1 MLKLYIEIINGGFM
15 RGIFFI
21 LLSVT
26 VLFSGS
32 IELTQKQANYV
43 AKKVWQN
50 EGAGQDKYLVW
61 WNKGEDFASVGIGHF
76 IWFPKGHTE
85 RFREVFPMV
94 VSFMQKKNV
103 KMPSWLNSKTPLP
116 WSTKSAFFKA
126 KKENSKKYRE
136 LFHFLKSTMPYQAE
150 FMADRLSKALPQML
164 DTIDNAKRKKLVKKR
179 FYEVLYNKNGSV
191 NERGLYV
198 LLDYT
203 NFKGEG
209 TLKSERYKGQ
219 GWGLL
224 QVLEH
229 MDPKE
234 ANKQKAFALSA
245 KAMLSRRI
253 KNSPKA
259 RGEERWRKGWNIRLD
274 TYWK

>member
-1 MLKLYIEIINGGFM
+1 M
-15 RGIFFI
+15 R
-21 LLSVT
+21 V
-26 VLFSGS
+26 VLFIFLFVSTLFS
-32 IELTQKQANYV
+32 ANIKMTQSQANYI
-43 AKKVWQN
+43 ANKVWQN

-76 IWFPKGHTE
+76 IWFSKGHTE

-94 VSFMQKKNV
+94 VKFMENKNV

-116 WSTKSAFFKA
+116 W
-126 KKENSKKYRE
+126 NSKKEFLHAKKIKSKQYME
-136 LFHFLKSTMPYQAE
+136 LFNFLKRTMPYQAE
-150 FMADRLSKALPQML
+150 FMAERLNNALPQML
-164 DTIDNAKRKKLVKKR
+164 DSIESKAEKDLIKKR
-179 FYEVLYNKNGSV
+179 FYEVMYNKNGKV

-209 TLKSERYKGQ
+209 TLKSERYNGQ

-224 QVLEH
+224 QVLKH
-229 MDPKE
+229 MDE
-234 ANKQKAFALSA
+234 REVNKQKAFAMSA

-253 KNSPKA
+253 KNSPPA
-259 RGEERWRKGWNIRLD
+259 RGEERWRKGWNVRLD

>member
-1 MLKLYIEIINGGFM
+1 M

-21 LLSVT
+21 FLVG
-26 VLFSGS
+26 VPLFSAGLHL
-32 IELTQKQANYV
+32 IKDQANFV

-50 EGAGQDKYLVW
+50 EGAGKDKYLVW
-61 WNKGEDFASVGIGHF
+61 WNKGEDFASLGIGHF

-94 VSFMQKKNV
+94 VAFMEKRDVPMPRWLDQNTDFPWQTKK
-103 KMPSWLNSKTPLP
+103 
-116 WSTKSAFFKA
+116 AFFAA
-126 KKENSKKYRE
+126 KRAKSKHYLE
-136 LFHFLKSTMPYQAE
+136 LFRFLKRTMPYQAE
-150 FMADRLSKALPQML
+150 FMAERMMQALPQML
-164 DTIDNAKRKKLVKKR
+164 GTIDDPAKARMIERRFNHILYKKD
-179 FYEVLYNKNGSV
+179 GSV
-191 NERGLYV
+191 DERGLYI
-198 LLDYT
+198 LIDYT

-229 MDPKE
+229 LDE
-234 ANKQKAFALSA
+234 NATNKYKAFADSA

-253 KNSPKA
+253 KNSPPA
-259 RGEERWRKGWNIRLD
+259 RGEERWRRGWNVRLD

>member
-1 MLKLYIEIINGGFM
+1 MINGVFM
-15 RGIFFI
+15 KTI
-21 LLSVT
+21 LFMILSIST
-26 VLFSGS
+26 LFATEIKLSN
-32 IELTQKQANYV
+32 EQANFI
-43 AKKVWQN
+43 AQKVWQN
-50 EGAGQDKYLVW
+50 EGAGLDKYLVH
-61 WNKGEDFASVGIGHF
+61 WNEGEDFASVGIGHF
-76 IWFPKGHTE
+76 IWFSEGHTE

-94 VSFMQKKNV
+94 LASMEEKGV
-103 KMPSWLNSKTPLP
+103 KMPNWLNSKTPLP
-116 WSTKSAFFKA
+116 WNSKEEFYAAKKA
-126 KKENSKKYRE
+126 KSKKYTE
-136 LFHFLKSTMPYQAE
+136 LFTFLKSTMPEQAD
-150 FMADRLSKALPQML
+150 FMAQRLSEALPQML
-164 DTIDNAKRKKLVKKR
+164 ETIEAPEKQKLIKKR
-179 FYEVLYNKNGSV
+179 FYEVLHHKDGSV

-229 MDPKE
+229 MDPNE
-234 ANKQKAFALSA
+234 SNKLKAFAESA

-253 KNSPKA
+253 KNSPPA
-259 RGEERWRKGWNIRLD
+259 RGEERWRKGWNVRLE

>member
-1 MLKLYIEIINGGFM
+1 M
-15 RGIFFI
+15 RI
-21 LLSVT
+21 LLLSLVWLST
-26 VLFSGS
+26 LFYSS
-32 IELTQKQANYV
+32 IQLSQRDALYV

-85 RFREVFPMV
+85 RFREVFPMY
-94 VSFMQKKNV
+94 VSFMEKKGE
-103 KMPSWLNSKTPLP
+103 KLPSWLNAKTAFP
-116 WSTKSAFFKA
+116 WKTKTDFFKA
-126 KKENSKKYRE
+126 KKAKTRQYQE
-136 LFHFLKSTMPYQAE
+136 LFNFLRSTMPQQAE
-150 FMADRLSKALPQML
+150 FMALRLSQALPQML
-164 DTIDNAKRKKLVKKR
+164 KTIDFSSRKARITKR
-179 FYEVLYNKNGSV
+179 FNEVMYNKNGSV
-191 NERGLYV
+191 NKRGLYV

-234 ANKQKAFALSA
+234 SNKQKAFALSA
-245 KAMLSRRI
+245 KKMLSRRI
-253 KNSPKA
+253 KNSPPA

>member
-1 MLKLYIEIINGGFM
+1 M
-15 RGIFFI
+15 RIFLFFI
-21 LLSVT
+21 LVLST
-26 VLFSGS
+26 LFSS
-32 IELTQKQANYV
+32 NIELTKDQANYI

-50 EGAGQDKYLVW
+50 EGAGKDKYLVW

-94 VSFMQKKNV
+94 VEHMEKRSV
-103 KMPSWLNSKTPLP
+103 KMPGWLNAKTPLP
-116 WSTKSAFFKA
+116 WKNKSEFFAAKKA
-126 KKENSKKYRE
+126 KNKQYME
-136 LFHFLKSTMPYQAE
+136 LFHFLKNTMPYQAE
-150 FMADRLSKALPQML
+150 FMADRLTKALPQML
-164 DTIDNAKRKKLVKKR
+164 DTIDDPKKQQRIKKR
-179 FYEVLYNKNGSV
+179 FYEVMYNRDGSV

-253 KNSPKA
+253 KNSPPA
-259 RGEERWRKGWNIRLD
+259 RGEERWRKGWNIRLN

>member
-1 MLKLYIEIINGGFM
+1 MKTLFSII
-15 RGIFFI
+15 
-21 LLSVT
+21 LVST
-26 VLFSGS
+26 VLFSAN
-32 IELTQKQANYV
+32 IHLTEKQANYI

-50 EGAGQDKYLVW
+50 EGAGKDKYLVW

-76 IWFPKGHTE
+76 IWFPQGHTE

-94 VSFMQKKNV
+94 VAFMQKKNV
-103 KMPSWLNSKTPLP
+103 KMPIWLTPRTDLP
-116 WSTKSAFFKA
+116 WQTKKAFFSAKKA
-126 KKENSKKYRE
+126 KTKQYME
-136 LFHFLKSTMPYQAE
+136 LFHFLKRTMPQQAE
-150 FMADRLSKALPQML
+150 FMAERLRQALPQML
-164 DTIDNAKRKKLVKKR
+164 STINDPKKAAMIERR
-179 FYEVLYNKNGSV
+179 FNHMLYKKNGKID
-191 NERGLYV
+191 EQGLYI

-219 GWGLL
+219 GWGLM

-229 MDPKE
+229 LDEKNPDKY
-234 ANKQKAFALSA
+234 KAFADSA

-253 KNSPKA
+253 KNSPTA
-259 RGEERWRKGWNIRLD
+259 RGEERWRRGWNVRLD

>member
-1 MLKLYIEIINGGFM
+1 MINGVCM
-15 RGIFFI
+15 RTI
-21 LLSVT
+21 LFLILSLSLLQST
-26 VLFSGS
+26 LFATD
-32 IELTQKQANYV
+32 IKLTDKQANFI
-43 AKKVWQN
+43 AQKVWQN
-50 EGAGQDKYLVW
+50 EGAGLDKYLVH
-61 WNKGEDFASVGIGHF
+61 WNEGEDFASVGIGHF
-76 IWFPKGHTE
+76 IWFSKGHTE

-94 VSFMQKKNV
+94 LAFMEEKGVS
-103 KMPSWLNSKTPLP
+103 MPDWLNSKTPLP
-116 WSTKSAFFKA
+116 WDTKEAFFEA
-126 KKENSKKYRE
+126 KRSQSKKYVE
-136 LFHFLKSTMPYQAE
+136 LFTFLKTTMPEQAA
-150 FMADRLSKALPQML
+150 FMAQRLSAALPQML
-164 DTIDNAKRKKLVKKR
+164 ETIDSTEKKARIKKR
-179 FYEVLYNKNGSV
+179 FYEVMHNKDGSV

-229 MDPKE
+229 MDPQE
-234 ANKQKAFALSA
+234 ENKLKAFAESA

-253 KNSPKA
+253 KNSPPA
-259 RGEERWRKGWNIRLD
+259 RGEERWRKGWNVRLE

>member
-1 MLKLYIEIINGGFM
+1 M
-15 RGIFFI
+15 R
-21 LLSVT
+21 V
-26 VLFSGS
+26 VLFIFLSFS
-32 IELTQKQANYV
+32 LSYSAPLTLTKTQANYV
-43 AKKVWQN
+43 AKKVWKN

-94 VSFMQKKNV
+94 LAYMEEKDV
-103 KMPSWLNSKTPLP
+103 KMPSWLNSQTHLP
-116 WSTKSAFFKA
+116 WATKSAFFKA
-126 KKENSKKYRE
+126 KKANTKQYSE

-150 FMADRLSKALPQML
+150 FMAERLSKALPEML
-164 DTIDNAKRKKLVKKR
+164 NTIDDPKRKVLVQKR
-179 FYEVLYNKNGSV
+179 FNEVLYNKNGSV

-209 TLKSERYKGQ
+209 TLKSERYNGQ

-229 MDPKE
+229 MDPAI

-253 KNSPKA
+253 QNSPKA
-259 RGEERWRKGWNIRLD
+259 RGEERWRKGWNVRLD

>member
-1 MLKLYIEIINGGFM
+1 MKLYIEMINGAFM
-15 RGIFFI
+15 RAI
-21 LLSVT
+21 LYIVISVT
-26 VLFSGS
+26 VLFSS
-32 IELTQKQANYV
+32 PIVLTKKQADYV
-43 AKKVWQN
+43 AKKVWKN

-94 VSFMQKKNV
+94 MAFMEKRNV
-103 KMPSWLNSKTPLP
+103 KIPSWLNSKTSLP
-116 WSTKSAFFKA
+116 WNTKSAFFKA
-126 KKENSKKYRE
+126 KKENTQKYIE
-136 LFHFLKSTMPYQAE
+136 LFHFLKSTMSYQAE
-150 FMADRLSKALPQML
+150 FMAERLSKALPQML
-164 DTIDNAKRKKLVKKR
+164 DTIDDPGRKALVKKR
-179 FYEVLYNKNGSV
+179 FNEVLYNKNGSV

-209 TLKSERYKGQ
+209 TLKSERYKGK

-229 MDPKE
+229 MDPHEK
-234 ANKQKAFALSA
+234 NKQKAFALSA

-253 KNSPKA
+253 KNSPPA
-259 RGEERWRKGWNIRLD
+259 RGEERWRKGWNVRLN

>member
-1 MLKLYIEIINGGFM
+1 MRTILY
-15 RGIFFI
+15 FI
-21 LLSVT
+21 LVLSLVQST
-26 VLFSGS
+26 LFAAE
-32 IELTQKQANYV
+32 IKLTEKQANYI
-43 AKKVWQN
+43 AQKVWQN
-50 EGAGQDKYLVW
+50 EGAGLDKYLVH
-61 WNKGEDFASVGIGHF
+61 WNEGEDFASVGIGHF
-76 IWFPKGHTE
+76 IWFSKGHTE

-94 VSFMQKKNV
+94 LAFMEERGV
-103 KMPSWLNSKTPLP
+103 EMPDWLNSKTPLP
-116 WSTKSAFFKA
+116 WSSKEAFFEA
-126 KKENSKKYRE
+126 KRSQSKTYVE
-136 LFHFLKSTMPYQAE
+136 LFTFLKNTMPQQAA
-150 FMADRLSKALPQML
+150 FMAHRLSEALPQML
-164 DTIDNAKRKKLVKKR
+164 ETIENPEKKERIKER
-179 FYEVLYNKNGSV
+179 FNEVMHHKDGSV

-229 MDPKE
+229 MDPDE
-234 ANKQKAFALSA
+234 PDRLKAFAESA

-253 KNSPKA
+253 KNSPPA
-259 RGEERWRKGWNIRLD
+259 RGEERWRKGWNVRLD

>member
-1 MLKLYIEIINGGFM
+1 M
-15 RGIFFI
+15 RI
-21 LLSVT
+21 LLLSLLWLST
-26 VLFSGS
+26 LFSSS
-32 IELTQKQANYV
+32 IQLSQQDANYV

-85 RFREVFPMV
+85 RFREVFPMYV
-94 VSFMQKKNV
+94 AFVEKKGE
-103 KMPSWLNSKTPLP
+103 KLPSWLNAKTSFP
-116 WSTKSAFFKA
+116 WKTKEAFFEAKKA
-126 KKENSKKYRE
+126 KTKQYQE
-136 LFHFLKSTMPYQAE
+136 LFDFLKRSMSQQAE
-150 FMADRLSKALPQML
+150 FMALRLSNALPQML
-164 DTIDNAKRKKLVKKR
+164 DTISDPKRKVLIKQR
-179 FYEVLYNKNGSV
+179 FNEVMYNKNTSV
-191 NERGLYV
+191 NKRGLYV

-234 ANKQKAFALSA
+234 KNKQKAFAQSA
-245 KAMLSRRI
+245 KKMLSRRI
-253 KNSPKA
+253 KNSPPA

>member
-1 MLKLYIEIINGGFM
+1 M
-15 RGIFFI
+15 R
-21 LLSVT
+21 V
-26 VLFSGS
+26 VLFLFLS
-32 IELTQKQANYV
+32 LTLLYSTPLTLTKKQANYV
-43 AKKVWQN
+43 ARKVWKN

-76 IWFPKGHTE
+76 IWFPKGHKE

-94 VSFMQKKNV
+94 VAYMEKKQV
-103 KMPSWLNSKTPLP
+103 KMPSWLNSKTHLP
-116 WSTKSAFFKA
+116 WATKSAFFKA
-126 KKENSKKYRE
+126 KKANTKQYRE
-136 LFHFLKSTMPYQAE
+136 LFHFLKLTMPYQAE
-150 FMADRLSKALPQML
+150 FMAERLSKALPEML
-164 DTIDNAKRKKLVKKR
+164 NTIDDPKRKVLVQKR
-179 FYEVLYNKNGSV
+179 FNEVLYNKNGSV

-229 MDPKE
+229 MDPKME
-234 ANKQKAFALSA
+234 NRQKAFAFSA
-245 KAMLSRRI
+245 KKMLSRRI

-259 RGEERWRKGWNIRLD
+259 RGEERWRKGWNVRLD

>member
-1 MLKLYIEIINGGFM
+1 MRFIFLCALLFTTLFASEIKLTKI
-15 RGIFFI
+15 
-21 LLSVT
+21 
-26 VLFSGS
+26 
-32 IELTQKQANYV
+32 QANYI

-50 EGAGQDKYLVW
+50 EGAGLDKYLVH
-61 WNKGEDFASVGIGHF
+61 WNDGEDFASVGIGHF
-76 IWFPKGHTE
+76 IWFSKGHTE

-94 VSFMQKKNV
+94 LAFMEKRDV
-103 KMPSWLNSKTPLP
+103 KMPNWLNSKTPLP
-116 WSTKSAFFKA
+116 WNSKTEFYAAKKA
-126 KKENSKKYRE
+126 KSKKHTE
-136 LFHFLKSTMPYQAE
+136 LFAFLKSTMSYQAE
-150 FMADRLSKALPQML
+150 FMAQRLSQALPQML
-164 DTIDNAKRKKLVKKR
+164 ESIDDPKRETLVKKR
-179 FYEVLYNKNGSV
+179 FYEVMHNKDGSI

-229 MDPKE
+229 MNPKE
-234 ANKQKAFALSA
+234 TNKLKAFAESA

-253 KNSPKA
+253 KNSPPA
-259 RGEERWRKGWNIRLD
+259 RGEERWRKGWNVRLN